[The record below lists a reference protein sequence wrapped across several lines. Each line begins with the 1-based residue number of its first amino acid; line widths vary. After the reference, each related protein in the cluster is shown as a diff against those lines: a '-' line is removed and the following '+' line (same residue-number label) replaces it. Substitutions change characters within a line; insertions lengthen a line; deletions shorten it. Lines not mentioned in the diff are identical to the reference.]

1 MEKVPVVAVVGRP
14 NVGKSTLVNRILG
27 SRQAV
32 VEDTPGVT
40 RDRVAYDA
48 IWRGRAF
55 TLVDTG
61 GWEPSTE
68 GGENLAARVTGQA
81 RVAVDAADAVV
92 FVVDA
97 TVGVTDAD
105 AAVAGILRRSGKPV
119 VVAANKVDDAKGE
132 SDVAALWSLGL
143 GEPAPVS
150 ALHGRGSGDLLDLIL
165 DALPDAPKETEEEEG
180 GPRRVALLGRPN
192 VGKSSLLNKL
202 VGHQR
207 ALVDAAAGTTR
218 DPVDE
223 LVELGGTTWRFVDTA
238 GIRRRFREN
247 QGADYYAAL
256 RTAGAL
262 DRAEVAVVL
271 IDASEPLTDQDLRIV
286 TMVIEAGR
294 ALVIAYNKWDMV
306 DEERR
311 RYLDREIDRQLH
323 FARWAPRVNISALT
337 GRHMDRLV
345 PALETALAG
354 WETRVPT
361 GRLNAWLTGLVAAT
375 PPPVRGG
382 RQPKILFATQ
392 AGIRPPTFVLFASG
406 FLEAAY
412 RRFVERRLRE
422 EFGFEGSPVQV
433 SVRVRAKRET
443 PGGRRPL
450 RSSRRRLSRSVH
462 ECVGRRGGGWAGV
475 RVGDRARARGEPG
488 ELVAGQH
495 APRHR
500 IPGRQPGE
508 RLYRERVGA
517 RRQHEVAEPAAAQH
531 RRVGDQARV
540 REGRQDRRDLRA
552 GVRERRPVGHVA
564 REDPGA
570 AQRAPDGRR
579 ELRRGEVGRRAPSG
593 EHVRD
598 HHVEGARG
606 QRLEHLPGV
615 ADANPDRPAPP
626 ERQPGPHQVHQ
637 RGVDL
642 DRQLPRTRP
651 GRRHVPG
658 QRQRPRAEV
667 QHVERLPG
675 RRGRVDHVGQPPD
688 VLEVEVPGVVQVDVR
703 LRDAVD
709 QQHPRRPPV
718 RIAQELG
725 VPVDGVHGVDRGL
738 GPSLSGRSG
747 HGCQYR

>member
-1 MEKVPVVAVVGRP
+1 MQGTPVVAVVGRP

-48 IWRGRAF
+48 LWRGRAF

-68 GGENLAARVTGQA
+68 GGEDLAARVTSQA
-81 RVAVDAADAVV
+81 RVAADAADAVV

-105 AAVAGILRRSGKPV
+105 AAVARVLRRSGKPV

-165 DALPDAPKETEEEEG
+165 DALPDAPKETDEEEG

-207 ALVDAAAGTTR
+207 ALVDAVAGTTR

-271 IDASEPLTDQDLRIV
+271 IDASEPLTEQDLRIV

-294 ALVIAYNKWDMV
+294 ALVIAYNKWDLV

-311 RYLDREIDRQLH
+311 RYLDREIDRQLNQ
-323 FARWAPRVNISALT
+323 ARWAPRVNISALT

-345 PALETALAG
+345 PALEIALAG

-422 EFGFEGSPVQV
+422 EFGFAGSPVQV

-443 PGGRRPL
+443 SAGRRPVA
-450 RSSRRRLSRSVH
+450 RPGRRRLFSSVG
-462 ECVGRRGGGWAGV
+462 EGPGRRGGGGGGV
-475 RVGDRARARGEPG
+475 RVGDRPRARGEPG
-488 ELVAGQH
+488 ELVAVEH
-495 APRHR
+495 SPRPR

-508 RLYRERVGA
+508 RVHRERVGA
-517 RRQHEVAEPAAAQH
+517 RRQDEIAEPAAAQH
-531 RRVGDQARV
+531 PRVGDQARV
-540 REGRQDRRDLRA
+540 RKGGQDRRDLRA
-552 GVRERRPVGHVA
+552 GVRERRAVGHVG
-564 REDPGA
+564 REHPAGA
-570 AQRAPDGRR
+570 ERAAGGRR
-579 ELRRGEVGRRAPSG
+579 ELRRGQVGRGAPAG

-598 HHVEGARG
+598 HHVERPRG
-606 QRLEHLPGV
+606 LGFEHFPRV
-615 ADANPDRPAPP
+615 ADAKPDRPAAPQ
-626 ERQPGPHQVHQ
+626 RQPGPDQVHQ
-637 RGVDL
+637 RGVN
-642 DRQLPRTRP
+642 
-651 GRRHVPG
+651 
-658 QRQRPRAEV
+658 
-667 QHVERLPG
+667 
-675 RRGRVDHVGQPPD
+675 
-688 VLEVEVPGVVQVDVR
+688 
-703 LRDAVD
+703 
-709 QQHPRRPPV
+709 
-718 RIAQELG
+718 
-725 VPVDGVHGVDRGL
+725 VDR
-738 GPSLSGRSG
+738 
-747 HGCQYR
+747 